1 MSLREQGN
9 AAFSVGK
16 LEEAEALYSQAID
29 ADGEDHK
36 SYSNRSLV
44 RRQLLKFDEALA
56 DAESSLENDPLYV
69 KAHDRKITALVDM
82 NRLWEARKACAYAV
96 NLFKKSSKPDAKD
109 ALDYFKI
116 KLSSIRSN
124 QVLVAEDLN
133 LNVSSLEHFS
143 EIFKHC
149 ENSRLKLAAMATMW
163 NQADKKL
170 RLAVFTKF
178 LLILTGNDQVPV
190 DASPLV
196 DLPMHNYADVKVP
209 STWLKFWNSTEDKVG
224 MFHEMYQLCTKD
236 EQNLIIIDLKE
247 YFQPKS

>member
-1 MSLREQGN
+1 
-9 AAFSVGK
+9 
-16 LEEAEALYSQAID
+16 
-29 ADGEDHK
+29 
-36 SYSNRSLV
+36 
-44 RRQLLKFDEALA
+44 
-56 DAESSLENDPLYV
+56 
-69 KAHDRKITALVDM
+69 
-82 NRLWEARKACAYAV
+82 
-96 NLFKKSSKPDAKD
+96 
-109 ALDYFKI
+109 
-116 KLSSIRSN
+116 
-124 QVLVAEDLN
+124 
-133 LNVSSLEHFS
+133 
-143 EIFKHC
+143 
-149 ENSRLKLAAMATMW
+149 MATMW